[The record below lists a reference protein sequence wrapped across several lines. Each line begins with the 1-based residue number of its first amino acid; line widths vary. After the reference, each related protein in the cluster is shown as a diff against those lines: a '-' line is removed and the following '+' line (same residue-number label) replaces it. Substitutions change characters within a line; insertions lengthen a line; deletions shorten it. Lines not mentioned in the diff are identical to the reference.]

1 MITTRFGWGV
11 RKWVKKKVTKQDW
24 TVATTF
30 DNGQIKTDLRN
41 RTPEPVQAPQIGQG
55 TEAENIAAAPWLN
68 NAVNTQVPTLQAP
81 TTPTPAELWQPQGI
95 QKPLDNQPI
104 GGTIPKGVQTP
115 DSINPTTWEQFNAD
129 GTPFT
134 PISPIAQTPEQQTEA
149 QGTQADQLFQK
160 DLNKLKKEKEET
172 IADTKRGYALWRAK
186 FEENKAYY
194 TNYNEINSKYNAV
207 IDEITSNISDTGVVD
222 ESVYQSIANKY
233 WIPIEQVKNPNRILD
248 WAELSDEGKE
258 KLGVNA
264 FEQGIAD
271 STKDF
276 ERTQEDLTNNIDR
289 TKESYRNQMDDAM
302 ESIWDAIQW
311 ITTSGAASG
320 LFRSTALND
329 SMTRT
334 REQWDKIFERL
345 QSSKNRAVWDIST
358 SLSRITEDF
367 NQSITQARKDFDEGY
382 KQVNVDNMMA
392 LNEVWLTMTGEKLQQ
407 ALADIE
413 ESFWIQSQQV
423 FSEYMNNLSSINGI
437 VNENMDIAD
446 RIVEQEEARELKS
459 YNEYLEND
467 WLLLQ
472 ATSLDELVQ
481 WVENG
486 TITPESA
493 QNLRKIM
500 QSGIQE
506 TLSALAPLD
515 TNDIDNINYLLE
527 QGYTPEQAI
536 AQIQET
542 FDKFTPTVE
551 KKYREFGGDLY
562 EETAEG
568 LKSVIEGKED
578 ITYKEFEGNLYR
590 ETEDGLVLE
599 KERTTATST
608 WAWKKLDDNTLY
620 NEDTGASKSIKPW
633 TSYSGSLWNG
643 NITGYGG
650 AYDNNQW
657 LDIDGAIGD
666 PIFFPEKLTVVSA
679 WEAWDYGNS
688 IVVQRENWDKL
699 RFSHNDEMFFKEW
712 DTIPANETF
721 ATIWNTG
728 NVIAW
733 EGWDGSHIDLV
744 IERADWTVM
753 KSKQV
758 EQYINGIDN
767 VATKSDEWNQIDQF
781 SYAET
786 LTASDRTKFLKDKGL
801 EDAYI
806 QYKADQWGENADFS
820 DIKDI
825 TDINFA
831 DKTTEFKTKSF
842 TFGNRMQDSEKSID
856 AMVEKFSRNLSTS
869 WTEAIWGWLPNF
881 LKTDDRQK
889 FEQSQRNFIN
899 AVLRQESGA
908 AIADSEFK
916 NAKQQYMPQPWDS
929 EAVMKQKK
937 ENRSTAIENMYRNSW
952 KDDKGRNIVD
962 IYKNLQLKSTD
973 TTQDDALDD
982 EFFNTP
988 QTEEDFFNNL

>member
-24 TVATTF
+24 TVATAF
-30 DNGQIKTDLRN
+30 DNGQINTDFRN

-68 NAVNTQVPTLQAP
+68 NVVNTQVPTLQAP

-95 QKPLDNQPI
+95 QKPLQPI

-115 DSINPTTWEQFNAD
+115 DSINPTTWEKFNAD

-134 PISPIAQTPEQQTEA
+134 PISPIAQTDEQKRLQKIADVETNELAEQQRI
-149 QGTQADQLFQK
+149 
-160 DLNKLKKEKEET
+160 KEERDKT
-172 IADTKRGYALWRAK
+172 LNDTKRGYALWKAK
-186 FEENKAYY
+186 FEENKANY

-207 IDEITSNISDTGVVD
+207 IDEITSNMSDTGVVD

-258 KLGVNA
+258 KLGVNT

-276 ERTQEDLTNNIDR
+276 ERTQEDLQNRITQ
-289 TKESYRNQMDDAM
+289 TKESYNNQMNDLQQNVSDT
-302 ESIWDAIQW
+302 IQW
-311 ITTSGAASG
+311 ITWTAAASG
-320 LFRSTALND
+320 NYRSTSVLD
-329 SMTRT
+329 SMRRT
-334 REQWDKIFERL
+334 KEQWEKIFERL
-345 QSSKNRAVWDIST
+345 QSSKGRAVWDIST

-367 NQSITQARKDFDEGY
+367 NQSITQARKDFNNNLLE
-382 KQVNVDNMMA
+382 VNVANNLA
-392 LNEVWLTMTGEKLQQ
+392 LNEAQLSFTGEKLKQII
-407 ALADIE
+407 ADIE
-413 ESFWIQSQQV
+413 E
-423 FSEYMNNLSSINGI
+423 EYSTKSSASVTASANAIAAINNAVNG
-437 VNENMDIAD
+437 NLDLAD
-446 RIVEQEEARELKS
+446 RLIEQEEARELKS

-481 WVENG
+481 WVQNG

-650 AYDNNQW
+650 AYESPNDPSRQFVW

-666 PIFFPEKLTVVSA
+666 PIFFPEELTVVSA

-712 DTIPANETF
+712 DVIGANETF

-728 NVIAW
+728 NVLDINGNKPSAEQLSSW
-733 EGWDGSHIDLV
+733 IGSHIDLV

-767 VATKSDEWNQIDQF
+767 VATKTDGQFTAGQKAFLDNIAKVEDLSETKNMKALEELWITLEEASEYKSQNITTQKAKEYTTALDLLDKMMWAWDWDWFSDAIGLF
-781 SYAET
+781 SLARK
-786 LTASDRTKFLKDKGL
+786 TADDGTITYRPWT
-801 EDAYI
+801 DA
-806 QYKADQWGENADFS
+806 ADFKAQY
-820 DIKDI
+820 DALVDGLTLPNLDKMTWVLTDKDI
-825 TDINFA
+825 
-831 DKTTEFKTKSF
+831 E
-842 TFGNRMQDSEKSID
+842 
-856 AMVEKFSRNLSTS
+856 L
-869 WTEAIWGWLPNF
+869 L
-881 LKTDDRQK
+881 
-889 FEQSQRNFIN
+889 
-899 AVLRQESGA
+899 
-908 AIADSEFK
+908 K
-916 NAKQQYMPQPWDS
+916 NASKWGLSLTMS
-929 EAVMKQKK
+929 EGDFKKSVVDLREVLQKAAWF
-937 ENRSTAIENMYRNSW
+937 EETE
-952 KDDKGRNIVD
+952 
-962 IYKNLQLKSTD
+962 
-973 TTQDDALDD
+973 TQNDALDD